1 MFHTDSLDSSLRHL
15 RPSNCALFTVH
26 FDPVE
31 PQLRPAAPLTM
42 GQYLFFREAIA
53 FARRA
58 HHGQKRLDGRAFL
71 SHPLAVLQILL
82 TTSPD
87 LPHNAYVA
95 SLLHDT
101 IEDGC
106 ACHKEISGAFGQE
119 VADVVLALSRPRR
132 TGKSTDAD
140 REARYIRQM
149 TEANARYP
157 YVLLIKLADR
167 LHNLE
172 TAHFLPREKRVTLR
186 EETAEL
192 Y

>member
-1 MFHTDSLDSSLRHL
+1 
-15 RPSNCALFTVH
+15 
-26 FDPVE
+26 
-31 PQLRPAAPLTM
+31 M
-42 GQYLFFREAIA
+42 GQYLSFREAIA

-58 HHGQKRLDGRAFL
+58 HHGQRRLDGRAFL

-82 TTSPD
+82 TASPH
-87 LPHNAYVA
+87 LPHDAYVA

-106 ACHKEISGAFGQE
+106 TCHKEISGVFGEE
-119 VADVVLALSRPRR
+119 VADVVLALSRPKR
-132 TGKSTDAD
+132 TGKSTDAE

-172 TAHFLPREKRVTLR
+172 TAHFLPKEKQATLR

-192 Y
+192 YLPMFLRETVKQEQFADAYEFLTGLVERSVHKERIRL